1 MVVVE
6 VFRDKKEIKEITIS
20 GHAKYDKI
28 GRDIVCASASSIAI
42 TSVNLA
48 IKVDDTAI
56 TYRDDDGYLKIDIL
70 NNKLNYIFENMI
82 DMLYELSEDY
92 PSNIKIKEK

>member
-6 VFRDKKEIKEITIS
+6 IFRENKEIKNILIS
-20 GHAKYDKI
+20 GHAKYDEK

-48 IKVDDTAI
+48 IKLDNKAI
-56 TYRDDDGYLKIDIL
+56 KYREADGYLKIDIL
-70 NNKLNYIFENMI
+70 NNKLSYIFENMI
-82 DMLYELSEDY
+82 DMLYELSSNY
-92 PSNIKIKEK
+92 PNNIKIKEK